1 MSNDNAEAPTIVFVN
16 NPDYNYINRVLLDI
30 WARQNGYRIV
40 EEHDDKNGVPYFM
53 QQ

>member
-1 MSNDNAEAPTIVFVN
+1 MPDKHVADAPTIVFVN

-40 EEHDDKNGVPYFM
+40 EEHDNRNGI
-53 QQ
+53 Q